1 MPDLYALLPEQH
13 QFFMKQAL
21 KEAAIAYEK
30 DEVPVGAVLVKDGA
44 IIARGHNL
52 REASSLPGAHAEFL
66 AIEAAAAQIG
76 HWRLL
81 DTTLYV
87 TLEPCPMCAGAII
100 NARIPLVVYGAYD
113 KNAGALGSKLHLNAY
128 GFNHTPE
135 VIGGVMEAE
144 CSALLRRYFKE
155 KRAQK

>member
-21 KEAAIAYEK
+21 KEANIAYEK
-30 DEVPVGAVLVKDGA
+30 DEVPVGAVLVKDGV

-52 REASSLPGAHAEFL
+52 REASSRPSAHAELL

-81 DTTLYV
+81 DTALYV

-113 KNAGALGSKLHLNAY
+113 KNAGAFGSKLHLNAY

-135 VIGGVMEAE
+135 VIGGVMGAE

-155 KRAQK
+155 KRM